1 MSMAQAT
8 FNPEPLTPCET
19 DILERFF
26 CKLVMDNKQEFTS
39 DDFRAYGLDKKLYGE
54 ESQKT
59 GLLFWKA
66 KRAGM
71 IEDTGRRKASTI
83 QTNHFRENKV
93 YTRSGK
99 T

>member
-1 MSMAQAT
+1 MSQAV
-8 FNPEPLTPCET
+8 FVPEPLTTSER
-19 DILERFF
+19 DILEKFF
-26 CKLVMDNKQEFTS
+26 CKLVMDNKVEFTS
-39 DDFRAYGLDKKLYGE
+39 DDFRDYGLDKELYGE

-66 KRAGM
+66 KRANF

-83 QTNHFRENKV
+83 ETNHFRENKV
-93 YTRSGK
+93 YRRSGK

>member
-1 MSMAQAT
+1 MSQAV
-8 FNPEPLTPCET
+8 FVPEPLTQTEI

-26 CKLVMDNKQEFTS
+26 CKLIMDNKVEFTS

-54 ESQKT
+54 ESQKM

-71 IEDTGRRKASTI
+71 IEDTGRRIASTI
-83 QTNHFRENKV
+83 LTNHYRENKV
-93 YTRSGK
+93 YIRSGK

>member
-1 MSMAQAT
+1 MAQAT
-8 FNPEPLTPCET
+8 FNPEPLTPCEK
-19 DILERFF
+19 DVLERFF
-26 CKLVMDNKQEFTS
+26 CKLVVDNKIEFTS
-39 DDFRAYGLDKKLYGE
+39 DDFRAYGLDKELYGE

-66 KRAGM
+66 KRANL
-71 IEDTGRRKASTI
+71 IEDTGRRQPSTI

-93 YTRSGK
+93 FRRSQK

>member
-1 MSMAQAT
+1 MSQT
-8 FNPEPLTPCET
+8 FEPEPLTPCET

-26 CKLVMDNKQEFTS
+26 CKLVMDNKIEFTS
-39 DDFRAYGLDKKLYGE
+39 DDFRGYGLDKELYGE

-66 KRAGM
+66 KRANL
-71 IEDTGRRKASTI
+71 IADTGRRQASTI
-83 QTNHFRENKV
+83 LTNHFRENKV
-93 YTRSGK
+93 YRRSGK